1 MPENMPLK
9 NLRFW
14 QEVYIA
20 AIRAGQTR
28 PYACQCANE
37 ALNDLMKITTEKL

>member
-1 MPENMPLK
+1 MPLK

-20 AIRAGQTR
+20 AVRSGKRSLEASEI
-28 PYACQCANE
+28 ANH